1 MTRVTYDVRT
11 NKGDVVKVNTYAEAQ
26 TVGKI
31 VKVNYE
37 KVADEVAER
46 ANRSLVNFWNKVN
59 TANIK

>member
-26 TVGKI
+26 TIGRI

-46 ANRSLVNFWNKVN
+46 ANRSLVDFWNKVN
-59 TANIK
+59 TVNYK